1 LASPESIDMSD
12 LPRRRCA
19 YAGNSNTN
27 AQREYTCGAARAP
40 TRKWRLDD
48 WHPGGLWW
56 AARARRMG
64 VERRWKLWAKG
75 PKI

>member
-1 LASPESIDMSD
+1 MSD

-48 WHPGGLWW
+48 WRPGVSGEP
-56 AARARRMG
+56 R
-64 VERRWKLWAKG
+64 ERGGGGRGAEDYGPRGRKL
-75 PKI
+75 